1 MNTKRVPSVGDMVR
15 HVCWGDA
22 SGPRLVTAV
31 GRFEFLTLA
40 SDGLREQSYS
50 IDSSEWIQV
59 VGSEPTEAELYSEWY
74 RLAIIAIIADDAD
87 HEQCIKVDAAAELQ
101 SEWNRLDDLAAI
113 AEDARDEQYVKVD
126 AAKILADKLAEEAIL
141 AADAEDEAWVK
152 LNDHRKKNHEPK
164 PSTPYED
171 SNIEIGKKV
180 WDDILAA
187 SAASGDMWDSYEDYL
202 DGLT

>member
-31 GRFEFLTLA
+31 GRFEFLTLTG
-40 SDGLREQSYS
+40 DGLREQSYS

-74 RLAIIAIIADDAD
+74 
-87 HEQCIKVDAAAELQ
+87 
-101 SEWNRLDDLAAI
+101 RLDDLAAI

-164 PSTPYED
+164 PSTLYED